1 MEVQTDVVS
10 TAHPFLRRSSTKEDI
25 LGFKRRVP
33 PRPSQAQKN
42 AQRIAA
48 EMNSSDSDSF
58 VGPPSTAD
66 PYAGLLGGLDENKPV
81 SVFQFGH
88 GHENIKLPKYIP
100 TRAPFETITRTN
112 FGPDPTAPTQGP
124 SLPEPYPLA
133 FAIDRKDS
141 CSSRRYSM
149 PTNLSRSG
157 FPEGRPILKDLKD
170 ISMTNSFAPSS
181 APATAGTFSM
191 HSVSSFGPSS
201 RAGSDAS
208 AGSVASLASTTFSP
222 NASMANLGIED
233 QYAIEEDD
241 FLRGSAEQPQYRVDD
256 VSPWSRRGMGLLG
269 QGMRPSPPM
278 QFYSF
283 VDPKMT
289 NHVGSVSFG
298 AGSGSVP
305 GMLPTGMQIP
315 GGMHVSM
322 NPSMGNMM
330 GPSVVPM
337 TINVGGVDEKG
348 QPATPPSTVSPGV
361 YQKGFNLPWSSPKE
375 GVVTGGVGAAG
386 VGRSSPALSSKK
398 ERRQSLTS
406 PYSTSSPPRGH
417 TGVVRGVGGNSKRD
431 SLPNIPLGSLPGLG
445 QPGPSQQQ
453 AQPGQTGT
461 ATAGH
466 TGASHSGG
474 TTDDE
479 GLPSASL
486 DRPPLFQGQLEIDAA
501 AAHTK
506 ETSVSE

>member
-1 MEVQTDVVS
+1 
-10 TAHPFLRRSSTKEDI
+10 
-25 LGFKRRVP
+25 
-33 PRPSQAQKN
+33 
-42 AQRIAA
+42 
-48 EMNSSDSDSF
+48 MNSSDSDSF
-58 VGPPSTAD
+58 VGPPSAVD

-81 SVFQFGH
+81 FQFGH
-88 GHENIKLPKYIP
+88 GPENIKLPKYIP

-112 FGPDPTAPTQGP
+112 FGPEPTPATQGP
-124 SLPEPYPLA
+124 PLPEAYPLA

-141 CSSRRYSM
+141 SSSRRYSM

-157 FPEGRPILKDLKD
+157 IPEGRPILKDLKD

-191 HSVSSFGPSS
+191 HSVSSFGPAS

-208 AGSVASLASTTFSP
+208 VGSVASFASTTFSP

-256 VSPWSRRGMGLLG
+256 VSSWSRRGMGLLG

-278 QFYSF
+278 QFYGF

-289 NHVGSVSFG
+289 NNVSPVNFG
-298 AGSGSVP
+298 AGSVP
-305 GMLPTGMQIP
+305 GMLPTSMQMP
-315 GGMHVSM
+315 GGVQGTI
-322 NPSMGNMM
+322 NPSTGNMM
-330 GPSVVPM
+330 GPSVPM
-337 TINVGGVDEKG
+337 SINVGVMGEKG

-375 GVVTGGVGAAG
+375 GVVTGGVGVAG

-406 PYSTSSPPRGH
+406 PYSTNSPPRGH
-417 TGVVRGVGGNSKRD
+417 TGVVRGVGGNNKRD
-431 SLPNIPLGSLPGLG
+431 SLPNIPIGSVPGLG
-445 QPGPSQQQ
+445 QSPAQQHV
-453 AQPGQTGT
+453 QPGAGQAGQQP
-461 ATAGH
+461 ASGHSAGH
-466 TGASHSGG
+466 SGT

-486 DRPPLFQGQLEIDAA
+486 DRPPLFQGQLEMDAA
-501 AAHTK
+501 CAQTK
-506 ETSVSE
+506 EISATE